1 MRFFRGFASQTRG
14 KLAAVRAV
22 FAQALFE
29 GRRANP
35 NANCRL
41 EGTKTLR
48 DQVQRLLGVSYY
60 YSISFSLSSS
70 MSFPFMFIVLHN
82 ISFSS
87 LCKKWH
93 FFIDEG
99 IDFCWDL
106 ASFLFFGCGKSLI
119 YLHTTHSHSISL
131 TTKYSI
137 FSCLFMTNHS
147 LAFTHKGLHL
157 KFQFRIFR
165 WAVPF
170 VLSIEFVPI
179 LIAFENHNEDIAL
192 FRHDHY
198 FQELSRMNY
207 DGYPD

>member
-41 EGTKTLR
+41 EDTKTPR

-60 YSISFSLSSS
+60 YSISYSLSSS

-93 FFIDEG
+93 FFITGNTAVQIMQSFNWQFQVVEEG
-99 IDFCWDL
+99 MEHTSIL
-106 ASFLFFGCGKSLI
+106 ASIASPFAVLLIPLGFGVWQLAAAAITGFIAKENVVGTLAVVYGLTNCIDTDDATFYLI
-119 YLHTTHSHSISL
+119 DQTRAAIILSSDENST
-131 TTKYSI
+131 
-137 FSCLFMTNHS
+137 
-147 LAFTHKGLHL
+147 L
-157 KFQFRIFR
+157 K
-165 WAVPF
+165 
-170 VLSIEFVPI
+170 I
-179 LIAFENHNEDIAL
+179 LVMPMLIN
-192 FRHDHY
+192 
-198 FQELSRMNY
+198 
-207 DGYPD
+207 